1 MAVPPLKI
9 TKKSKYLFIG
19 VPLGGIGCGSIG
31 RGWKGDFNRWQLT
44 PGMYNYT
51 YVEANQVR
59 ILQHQKKLC
68 LSVSHL
74 KIFCKLTDWFQQ
86 IYVGEFGRTEVRYF
100 RHYTCGVV
108 IIAFVITYNSY
119 DNPFNVLQ
127 ACLSIFWNPTGEYS
141 PSAFCKLPWNYQ
153 WYVWYINII
162 TLYIT
167 LHFYS

>member
-59 ILQHQKKLC
+59 ISTTPEKIVPLSKSLKNLLQINC
-68 LSVSHL
+68 S
-74 KIFCKLTDWFQQ
+74 DWFQQ

-100 RHYTCGVV
+100 RHYTYGVG
-108 IIAFVITYNSY
+108 IIAFVTTYNSY

-127 ACLSIFWNPTGEYS
+127 ACLSIFWNPIGEYS
-141 PSAFCKLPWNYQ
+141 PSAFCKLP
-153 WYVWYINII
+153 
-162 TLYIT
+162 
-167 LHFYS
+167 